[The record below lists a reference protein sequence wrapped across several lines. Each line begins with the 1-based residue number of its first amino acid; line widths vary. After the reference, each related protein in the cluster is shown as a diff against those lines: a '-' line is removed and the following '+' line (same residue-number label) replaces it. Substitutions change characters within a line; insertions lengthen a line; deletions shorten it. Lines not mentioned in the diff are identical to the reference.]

1 MAFNINAHVILDGPK
16 NIKAVSK
23 KIQKE
28 LGGLTATIDLQVPKN
43 VTSQINNFN
52 KGINTLSK
60 NMAGLK
66 ATSATVRTQL
76 NTLTGSF
83 VGANKST
90 AGLGKAQRSV
100 QKDLKKTAQTISEA
114 RNEMREFGKDAALAI
129 RRFGAFTVATGV
141 VFGFTRAIQ
150 GATKAALDYEREIVK
165 VVQVTG
171 ASATKINDLNKSI
184 QNLSVSLGV
193 DANKLAELSR
203 IFAQTGQTID
213 QVRASI
219 RAVARSTLAPSF
231 GEMKNTAE
239 GLIAALAQF
248 NIQANKSEN
257 VLAGLN
263 AVSKKFAVEAEDL
276 VSVIRR
282 AGGVFSQSA
291 GQFTEPIDALN
302 QLIGIFTAVRSTTRE
317 TADTIAVGLRTIFT
331 RIQRRGTIEFL
342 KQFNIQLVDAKGNF
356 VGLFPAFQELSRG
369 LNQIIKSGDALTLSA
384 ITEELGGIRQ
394 VGKLIPAITQFNK
407 ALQATKVAGEAAKK
421 GLGQDVALA
430 LQPLGKQF
438 ELLQQRFNALIR
450 DISQSSSFQ
459 NLAKVALSVA
469 NAFLSV
475 AETLKP
481 LIPLITTFATI
492 KLTKGLVEF
501 GRGFMGGLKKGGGA
515 GGVGSTLGGGMS
527 GGRARTARESSAR
540 VSSSQSALA
549 NALKSHSSIMGNNN
563 THLQKMSTEL
573 SRNSTA
579 ITNSVTQMGNLNNQM
594 IGVLGNVINALNRV
608 AAGGGGFGGR
618 PPKKFA
624 KGGHV
629 RGPSHA
635 QGGVPAILE
644 GGEYVVPKKFAAGG
658 PVDLKD
664 GKVGMIALD
673 PPGKELTTSKS
684 VDLGKAGNPTK
695 GTVMWSLIQDSN
707 LGPPRGEQGAKVSV
721 TKKMLEDHGASKHP
735 TTSTTWAA
743 EANRIAKSVGG
754 FGSGDSREFSGTGA
768 SFPDEKA
775 EFPRDVIQDL
785 RDSLTKI
792 YINQANTLAEQFA
805 QILSTHNIPT
815 STKEVDASIISG
827 IGVDEAIGKIF
838 EASVSGLGA
847 SSGPAGSVTGAFDHP
862 TGVGQALAQFSP
874 FKPME
879 SVATDAKK
887 AAAQDMLTQV
897 TKSKTKTH
905 IAAHINKSNDWMNL
919 ISQYE
924 DWVEDPTEK
933 PSRLGPR
940 VQQLAAGGNVFKAR
954 GTDTVPAMLTPGEFV
969 INKKS
974 AQSIGYGNLG
984 KMNHLAKGGVA
995 SKGNIM
1001 QYFRTGTTTENYG
1014 FTDVKRGTGE
1024 IIQTVEQLQ
1033 RVFDNMLGSLDQKAQ
1048 RVMGIATSGGVMST
1062 TEAETRR
1069 GTSAAD
1075 IAKKKQTRRGAFYP
1089 DSKSVTATMGLGTE
1103 STVVHEAGHAADF
1116 QLGGGKK
1123 AASETKG
1130 TLQFEVIEKIKAKMA
1145 EDLKA
1150 AGERPERIKEY
1161 LTKNVELFAELFQK
1175 STPAV
1180 RSILIGTT
1188 NAADG
1193 MAALANH
1200 VAEGEE
1206 LYGDLHKHLPA
1217 TYKPTGTSAPTT
1229 VPPQVK
1235 KAAATATATATAAAP
1250 AAAAGGGGDPP
1261 DPDWFEKLKAEYAKL
1276 VGEQSKISK
1285 SLEAAI
1291 KKQLAAE
1298 GAVTGAEGT
1307 IIPPLAKKYRAPGEK
1322 GVTRRGEASEGQWKE
1337 LENAEKAVSALT
1349 EKFNKL
1355 EGAVEAAG
1363 NKLKKAEHRIPPSGG
1378 PSGGGGGRKPVD
1390 PELPKF
1396 DPTKVAA
1403 AEYAKQLSLGATEL
1417 QAASA
1422 AINVVD
1428 QELQNT
1434 AEGLRY
1440 LQQRE
1445 KEMAAAIDARA
1456 AELEAAGVDKM
1467 SAQGLATREVTAEF
1481 TGPVGG
1487 AAGTRGVIAREGLE
1501 AGSASIGRGVDTE
1514 ALAAEAAKSANNMS
1528 KLSDALGSGMTAVGA
1543 WTAALAGMDFSSPM
1557 AAMSSMAT
1565 LAMAVDQTKNTLSS
1579 LGDAFPSLKKS
1590 VLEMIG
1596 AQTASATATKAS
1608 AAADVLDTTATTA
1621 GASAESAETAA
1632 NVLATKSEL
1641 AEAAAN
1647 AKSAGG
1653 GLMQNFIDGGKEAF
1667 GEIGEGGK
1675 KMMKKASDF
1684 MGGKGGKFS
1693 QLIGK
1698 SKIGKLVGGAGG
1710 KGGMKAIG
1718 PALKAFGPKIAG
1730 LSKILGKVALG
1741 GGIGGAIAQL
1751 VVGPIADG
1759 MDELIRGKKTEIAPG
1774 VTGVR
1779 GGSAGGAAVAGG
1791 LTGAAK
1797 GAAVGAG
1804 IGAFIPVV
1812 GPVVGAIVGGAIGGI
1827 VGAIN
1832 EGFAQAEFN
1841 AVDALQKSS
1850 EKLGKTFDMLS
1861 KLGDNVGTDALAK
1874 VNKDL
1879 ETVIADTNKVIDAS
1893 FNKRLAESATSFS
1906 SILMNAATPMNQL
1919 AQASNSVGEAFK
1931 SIGLKSVG
1939 NFIQT
1944 GGTGVGISAQE
1955 FMLADA
1961 SVDGF
1966 WSGAANMFDK
1976 AFGAIPVIGNMLG
1989 SRDRTKSRA
1998 TEGRGK
2004 LLGESIKLA
2013 ASQIDPSTFEKLD
2026 EVLNQTVSR
2035 FAENLGALGDKDA
2048 LTALAG
2054 METVAP
2060 DLNELQSS
2068 QMINDSFKDLS
2079 GTLNQAGGATGKFGK
2094 ELNKLIGNAIKVHMV
2109 KDVADQL
2116 EILEKSGDPS
2126 KATSLANAYG
2136 DLQDKLKSTSPS
2148 VQELENALSEL
2159 EQEGKG
2165 TDELRQIIENRKA
2178 EAIEAAKAA
2187 ATQQLVAM
2195 AARES
2200 RQALDALAAGLD
2212 QFGAQLGGT
2221 VDRLN
2226 IAMGELESEFAMATG
2241 RKTVQQDESF
2251 NPFENL
2257 AAATNEEISA
2267 GIGRLSSMAGSS
2279 EVGGTAFR
2287 DLGNIAEAQR
2297 DFPRL
2302 MRDTLS
2308 ELQATGG
2315 VGGTA
2320 LGGADT
2326 ISNVKVMEAI
2336 TNKLADRFGGE
2347 ANIPPQLLTAL
2358 EKSIESSADR
2368 QGGNLVFSMDALSKM
2383 FEADGDVLKILGEVS
2398 EKAATKLAEATNSL
2412 NALRNAAL
2420 KTAAMQQEMM
2430 QHRVDGELAM
2440 MDKANSIRQ
2449 RIDAALGKGADS
2461 FADIQDDL
2469 RTRLEVQAGGGA
2481 GRGFGG
2487 VDVLDPAA
2495 LGQRLQELNQR
2506 RDATRERMGLQPGQ
2520 IVTAGEQG
2528 AQQTTDAMIKN
2539 TDELAKLN
2547 QEINGT
2553 EAALKELANET
2564 RLLAAIESQLKDAQ
2578 ARAADS
2584 TNSAMSIMK
2593 SFQALKAGEMSPEDF
2608 NKNITAPIQAVE
2620 DMFGGKEISSA
2631 AATDTLDR
2639 LMSGDQLTKG
2649 MFNKKLREFAEK
2661 TGVDTTE
2668 PGAMTDL
2675 RNEFMQN
2682 LLRASGVQNAA
2693 EMDAAGLSGLADVLM
2708 GQLGEAMDARSE
2720 AEQLGDVMQQIGDVQ
2735 IAAQQ
2740 TMLDQQQAKMAATLD
2755 QAHAGFQK
2763 AAIDFQSA
2771 VALFAAM
2778 RGGVDEADMT
2788 RATADVSAAE
2798 AAKAG
2803 TEAQIKELEAIDPMD
2818 RTEEQH
2824 LALSGAKERLE
2835 LEKQTLALAKERL
2848 NVLSQEKASADKQ
2861 KKTDEDRK
2869 KQKEKE
2875 AGGAG
2880 TGKDQAKALQNAK
2893 DMRAKQVKELEAVS
2907 GEDEHFFERAMGRWG
2922 GVGGGEGKGLTGF
2935 GGQGMADTVLSRTSI
2950 DDIQAAEQLGGMF
2963 SLGDNWNLDNASTD
2977 QQNLMKQMMR
2987 QMGQQFGGEGLKGA
3001 ELGKELEE
3009 LYVEALEGNLEVH
3022 DLTKTVRDRLL
3033 KFAKDEAKALDKVKL
3048 DDQAVDAAIPE
3059 QAATNTAK
3067 AKQEAEAKYQADI
3080 DNLKPEGLEEA
3091 QAKAQADAALTTG
3104 AMLPPVPTAGTDAAA
3119 LAKIN
3124 EEIAQGTDDPEKLK
3138 ELKSKRGELL
3148 TQQGIVPSA
3157 AATGNINQ
3165 DAAMLIVGALDRCCE
3180 KTTNRLDAIITVLG
3194 GELSAIK
3201 DQDSAINAREATVSP
3216 VEKQESA
3223 GGNILDIAKKVSPV
3237 LGMVAEN
3244 PMGLAGQGMDMVGA
3258 LNERIQGAV
3267 QSLAGINF
3275 QDLASTISNPQQ
3287 SLEGMIASVSGGNL
3301 SDIIAKMSPVLGM
3314 VAENPM
3320 GIAGLGM
3327 DMQEMLKERIQGA
3340 VAGDGEV
3347 SGSDPKQIAAATA
3360 VADAAMKKKEVQ
3372 TTGQKSPSTGILG
3385 ELQKLNDTSLKM
3397 LHCLCGD
3404 IYPELSEVKEQ
3415 AASTAQAT
3423 ESAKAEMTKK
3433 TEEKP
3438 KVEEEGKLQSDV
3450 ATYMKELSKEK
3461 STADMLEKAF
3471 GGMEGLAEAKIPG
3484 DVQGMVDMAKEKGI
3498 DPQGLMNAFTQRLTN
3513 AVSSSSEEQTTAFVK
3528 AQTATA
3534 KKQSDEQKVEK
3545 VKDRK
3550 AQGGLGDIKL
3560 PTGPDAK
3567 TQAEKEADQKK
3578 RKEAAADMKAKGED
3592 PLADIRKP
3600 KKTKEVKNL
3609 DASEFSIKN
3618 PADKLQTFRA
3628 AGMLSPDDKIR
3639 NAANMNDG
3647 PRQRREAVG
3656 RKVAAAQAKK
3666 AEEDKAKAENE
3677 AKKKVQKKTVGDAA
3691 AKQAVSGN
3699 ISDAGKEQLMQLEKE
3714 TANRIAEVDKAE
3726 ADKIGALQSQAKKS
3740 ATDKLTEQGVMG
3752 FDAAGD
3758 TDKVAEYKARFE
3770 RIGKRHGRKPGAD
3783 ATSMRDATQQ
3793 AWLEKAQKEAKQGDT
3808 SLMEAGQEL
3817 GVPAFQQYQQE
3828 KLKEEQQKQMQ
3839 QQAAQEQRIRAEA
3852 DAQRMA
3858 INQGSEG
3865 QRASV
3870 IAQEGQ
3876 RGQAQRMQR
3885 EDKIR
3890 EGGAAVGNIEA
3901 LTEIMQG
3908 KELVENLN
3916 TAFQQ
3921 GGDVVARKIAEAFKA
3936 TTIDL
3941 NAKMGPVQVQ
3951 LTGGQVLESMSQGII
3966 GRMGDT
3972 IKSAVEGVVNS
3983 VTGDTK
3989 DPSTSNTTPQ
3999 PVQHPSQVNNR

>member
-1 MAFNINAHVILDGPK
+1 
-16 NIKAVSK
+16 
-23 KIQKE
+23 
-28 LGGLTATIDLQVPKN
+28 
-43 VTSQINNFN
+43 
-52 KGINTLSK
+52 
-60 NMAGLK
+60 
-66 ATSATVRTQL
+66 
-76 NTLTGSF
+76 
-83 VGANKST
+83 
-90 AGLGKAQRSV
+90 
-100 QKDLKKTAQTISEA
+100 
-114 RNEMREFGKDAALAI
+114 
-129 RRFGAFTVATGV
+129 
-141 VFGFTRAIQ
+141 
-150 GATKAALDYEREIVK
+150 
-165 VVQVTG
+165 
-171 ASATKINDLNKSI
+171 
-184 QNLSVSLGV
+184 
-193 DANKLAELSR
+193 
-203 IFAQTGQTID
+203 
-213 QVRASI
+213 
-219 RAVARSTLAPSF
+219 
-231 GEMKNTAE
+231 
-239 GLIAALAQF
+239 
-248 NIQANKSEN
+248 
-257 VLAGLN
+257 
-263 AVSKKFAVEAEDL
+263 
-276 VSVIRR
+276 
-282 AGGVFSQSA
+282 
-291 GQFTEPIDALN
+291 
-302 QLIGIFTAVRSTTRE
+302 
-317 TADTIAVGLRTIFT
+317 
-331 RIQRRGTIEFL
+331 
-342 KQFNIQLVDAKGNF
+342 
-356 VGLFPAFQELSRG
+356 
-369 LNQIIKSGDALTLSA
+369 
-384 ITEELGGIRQ
+384 
-394 VGKLIPAITQFNK
+394 
-407 ALQATKVAGEAAKK
+407 
-421 GLGQDVALA
+421 
-430 LQPLGKQF
+430 
-438 ELLQQRFNALIR
+438 
-450 DISQSSSFQ
+450 
-459 NLAKVALSVA
+459 
-469 NAFLSV
+469 
-475 AETLKP
+475 
-481 LIPLITTFATI
+481 
-492 KLTKGLVEF
+492 
-501 GRGFMGGLKKGGGA
+501 
-515 GGVGSTLGGGMS
+515 
-527 GGRARTARESSAR
+527 
-540 VSSSQSALA
+540 
-549 NALKSHSSIMGNNN
+549 
-563 THLQKMSTEL
+563 
-573 SRNSTA
+573 
-579 ITNSVTQMGNLNNQM
+579 
-594 IGVLGNVINALNRV
+594 
-608 AAGGGGFGGR
+608 
-618 PPKKFA
+618 
-624 KGGHV
+624 
-629 RGPSHA
+629 
-635 QGGVPAILE
+635 
-644 GGEYVVPKKFAAGG
+644 
-658 PVDLKD
+658 
-664 GKVGMIALD
+664 
-673 PPGKELTTSKS
+673 
-684 VDLGKAGNPTK
+684 
-695 GTVMWSLIQDSN
+695 
-707 LGPPRGEQGAKVSV
+707 
-721 TKKMLEDHGASKHP
+721 
-735 TTSTTWAA
+735 
-743 EANRIAKSVGG
+743 
-754 FGSGDSREFSGTGA
+754 
-768 SFPDEKA
+768 
-775 EFPRDVIQDL
+775 
-785 RDSLTKI
+785 
-792 YINQANTLAEQFA
+792 
-805 QILSTHNIPT
+805 
-815 STKEVDASIISG
+815 
-827 IGVDEAIGKIF
+827 
-838 EASVSGLGA
+838 
-847 SSGPAGSVTGAFDHP
+847 
-862 TGVGQALAQFSP
+862 
-874 FKPME
+874 
-879 SVATDAKK
+879 
-887 AAAQDMLTQV
+887 
-897 TKSKTKTH
+897 
-905 IAAHINKSNDWMNL
+905 
-919 ISQYE
+919 
-924 DWVEDPTEK
+924 
-933 PSRLGPR
+933 
-940 VQQLAAGGNVFKAR
+940 
-954 GTDTVPAMLTPGEFV
+954 
-969 INKKS
+969 
-974 AQSIGYGNLG
+974 
-984 KMNHLAKGGVA
+984 
-995 SKGNIM
+995 
-1001 QYFRTGTTTENYG
+1001 
-1014 FTDVKRGTGE
+1014 
-1024 IIQTVEQLQ
+1024 
-1033 RVFDNMLGSLDQKAQ
+1033 
-1048 RVMGIATSGGVMST
+1048 
-1062 TEAETRR
+1062 
-1069 GTSAAD
+1069 
-1075 IAKKKQTRRGAFYP
+1075 
-1089 DSKSVTATMGLGTE
+1089 
-1103 STVVHEAGHAADF
+1103 
-1116 QLGGGKK
+1116 
-1123 AASETKG
+1123 
-1130 TLQFEVIEKIKAKMA
+1130 
-1145 EDLKA
+1145 
-1150 AGERPERIKEY
+1150 
-1161 LTKNVELFAELFQK
+1161 
-1175 STPAV
+1175 
-1180 RSILIGTT
+1180 
-1188 NAADG
+1188 
-1193 MAALANH
+1193 
-1200 VAEGEE
+1200 
-1206 LYGDLHKHLPA
+1206 
-1217 TYKPTGTSAPTT
+1217 
-1229 VPPQVK
+1229 
-1235 KAAATATATATAAAP
+1235 
-1250 AAAAGGGGDPP
+1250 
-1261 DPDWFEKLKAEYAKL
+1261 
-1276 VGEQSKISK
+1276 
-1285 SLEAAI
+1285 
-1291 KKQLAAE
+1291 
-1298 GAVTGAEGT
+1298 
-1307 IIPPLAKKYRAPGEK
+1307 
-1322 GVTRRGEASEGQWKE
+1322 
-1337 LENAEKAVSALT
+1337 
-1349 EKFNKL
+1349 
-1355 EGAVEAAG
+1355 
-1363 NKLKKAEHRIPPSGG
+1363 
-1378 PSGGGGGRKPVD
+1378 
-1390 PELPKF
+1390 
-1396 DPTKVAA
+1396 
-1403 AEYAKQLSLGATEL
+1403 
-1417 QAASA
+1417 
-1422 AINVVD
+1422 
-1428 QELQNT
+1428 
-1434 AEGLRY
+1434 
-1440 LQQRE
+1440 
-1445 KEMAAAIDARA
+1445 
-1456 AELEAAGVDKM
+1456 
-1467 SAQGLATREVTAEF
+1467 
-1481 TGPVGG
+1481 
-1487 AAGTRGVIAREGLE
+1487 
-1501 AGSASIGRGVDTE
+1501 
-1514 ALAAEAAKSANNMS
+1514 
-1528 KLSDALGSGMTAVGA
+1528 
-1543 WTAALAGMDFSSPM
+1543 
-1557 AAMSSMAT
+1557 
-1565 LAMAVDQTKNTLSS
+1565 
-1579 LGDAFPSLKKS
+1579 
-1590 VLEMIG
+1590 
-1596 AQTASATATKAS
+1596 
-1608 AAADVLDTTATTA
+1608 
-1621 GASAESAETAA
+1621 
-1632 NVLATKSEL
+1632 
-1641 AEAAAN
+1641 
-1647 AKSAGG
+1647 
-1653 GLMQNFIDGGKEAF
+1653 
-1667 GEIGEGGK
+1667 
-1675 KMMKKASDF
+1675 MMKKASDF

-2661 TGVDTTE
+2661 TGVDTTD

-2682 LLRASGVQNAA
+2682 LLRASGVQNEA

-2950 DDIQAAEQLGGMF
+2950 DDIQA
-2963 SLGDNWNLDNASTD
+2963 D
-2977 QQNLMKQMMR
+2977 
-2987 QMGQQFGGEGLKGA
+2987 
-3001 ELGKELEE
+3001 
-3009 LYVEALEGNLEVH
+3009 
-3022 DLTKTVRDRLL
+3022 
-3033 KFAKDEAKALDKVKL
+3033 
-3048 DDQAVDAAIPE
+3048 
-3059 QAATNTAK
+3059 
-3067 AKQEAEAKYQADI
+3067 
-3080 DNLKPEGLEEA
+3080 
-3091 QAKAQADAALTTG
+3091 
-3104 AMLPPVPTAGTDAAA
+3104 
-3119 LAKIN
+3119 
-3124 EEIAQGTDDPEKLK
+3124 
-3138 ELKSKRGELL
+3138 
-3148 TQQGIVPSA
+3148 
-3157 AATGNINQ
+3157 
-3165 DAAMLIVGALDRCCE
+3165 
-3180 KTTNRLDAIITVLG
+3180 
-3194 GELSAIK
+3194 
-3201 DQDSAINAREATVSP
+3201 
-3216 VEKQESA
+3216 
-3223 GGNILDIAKKVSPV
+3223 
-3237 LGMVAEN
+3237 
-3244 PMGLAGQGMDMVGA
+3244 
-3258 LNERIQGAV
+3258 
-3267 QSLAGINF
+3267 
-3275 QDLASTISNPQQ
+3275 
-3287 SLEGMIASVSGGNL
+3287 
-3301 SDIIAKMSPVLGM
+3301 
-3314 VAENPM
+3314 
-3320 GIAGLGM
+3320 
-3327 DMQEMLKERIQGA
+3327 
-3340 VAGDGEV
+3340 
-3347 SGSDPKQIAAATA
+3347 
-3360 VADAAMKKKEVQ
+3360 
-3372 TTGQKSPSTGILG
+3372 
-3385 ELQKLNDTSLKM
+3385 
-3397 LHCLCGD
+3397 
-3404 IYPELSEVKEQ
+3404 
-3415 AASTAQAT
+3415 
-3423 ESAKAEMTKK
+3423 
-3433 TEEKP
+3433 
-3438 KVEEEGKLQSDV
+3438 
-3450 ATYMKELSKEK
+3450 
-3461 STADMLEKAF
+3461 
-3471 GGMEGLAEAKIPG
+3471 
-3484 DVQGMVDMAKEKGI
+3484 
-3498 DPQGLMNAFTQRLTN
+3498 
-3513 AVSSSSEEQTTAFVK
+3513 
-3528 AQTATA
+3528 
-3534 KKQSDEQKVEK
+3534 
-3545 VKDRK
+3545 
-3550 AQGGLGDIKL
+3550 
-3560 PTGPDAK
+3560 
-3567 TQAEKEADQKK
+3567 
-3578 RKEAAADMKAKGED
+3578 
-3592 PLADIRKP
+3592 
-3600 KKTKEVKNL
+3600 
-3609 DASEFSIKN
+3609 
-3618 PADKLQTFRA
+3618 
-3628 AGMLSPDDKIR
+3628 
-3639 NAANMNDG
+3639 
-3647 PRQRREAVG
+3647 
-3656 RKVAAAQAKK
+3656 
-3666 AEEDKAKAENE
+3666 
-3677 AKKKVQKKTVGDAA
+3677 
-3691 AKQAVSGN
+3691 
-3699 ISDAGKEQLMQLEKE
+3699 
-3714 TANRIAEVDKAE
+3714 
-3726 ADKIGALQSQAKKS
+3726 
-3740 ATDKLTEQGVMG
+3740 
-3752 FDAAGD
+3752 
-3758 TDKVAEYKARFE
+3758 
-3770 RIGKRHGRKPGAD
+3770 
-3783 ATSMRDATQQ
+3783 
-3793 AWLEKAQKEAKQGDT
+3793 
-3808 SLMEAGQEL
+3808 
-3817 GVPAFQQYQQE
+3817 
-3828 KLKEEQQKQMQ
+3828 
-3839 QQAAQEQRIRAEA
+3839 
-3852 DAQRMA
+3852 
-3858 INQGSEG
+3858 
-3865 QRASV
+3865 
-3870 IAQEGQ
+3870 
-3876 RGQAQRMQR
+3876 
-3885 EDKIR
+3885 
-3890 EGGAAVGNIEA
+3890 
-3901 LTEIMQG
+3901 
-3908 KELVENLN
+3908 
-3916 TAFQQ
+3916 
-3921 GGDVVARKIAEAFKA
+3921 
-3936 TTIDL
+3936 
-3941 NAKMGPVQVQ
+3941 
-3951 LTGGQVLESMSQGII
+3951 
-3966 GRMGDT
+3966 
-3972 IKSAVEGVVNS
+3972 
-3983 VTGDTK
+3983 
-3989 DPSTSNTTPQ
+3989 
-3999 PVQHPSQVNNR
+3999 